1 MGEDI
6 TRLKKNIEAIKKV
19 MKGGDS
25 NDKKQPAGRSTNN
38 EGGQK

>member
-6 TRLKKNIEAIKKV
+6 TRLKKNIEAIKRI

-25 NDKKQPAGRSTNN
+25 NDKKPATGSSKQK
-38 EGGQK
+38 EEGQK